1 MPWNYILPASVD
13 QIQEDFLN
21 IRSIFFNTGIL
32 YLMGYFVIIITM
44 SLPLLGWVITS

>member
-21 IRSIFFNTGIL
+21 ISIFFTTGIL
-32 YLMGYFVIIITM
+32 YLMGYFVIIIAM

>member
-1 MPWNYILPASVD
+1 MPWNYILPASVN

-21 IRSIFFNTGIL
+21 ISIFFIITGIL
-32 YLMGYFVIIITM
+32 YLMGYFVIIIAM